1 MSDAR
6 AHGRRRAI
14 TPAIPPLLSSR
25 REALALERTSIKP
38 QVSAAHMLRRS
49 VANGAGQKLGLALA
63 VTGLAL
69 AVTVPSAASLAAN
82 PSQPL
87 LASASE
93 SAVTAASDVP
103 ISFAAPSVSSAL
115 NPDGKLK
122 ATLAVKASNVSPQA
136 AKGTLS
142 APLAELVES
151 SPFGAR
157 INPLTGAVGEIH
169 GGKDFAVQCSTA
181 VLAAAG
187 GTVTYAQWHEFGGG
201 NRVVV
206 DHGNGL
212 ATTYN
217 HLSSIGV
224 KVGQK
229 VERGQQIAL
238 SGTTGNSTGCHLHF
252 EVMVDDTK
260 VDPQGWL

>member
-1 MSDAR
+1 M
-6 AHGRRRAI
+6 
-14 TPAIPPLLSSR
+14 
-25 REALALERTSIKP
+25 
-38 QVSAAHMLRRS
+38 
-49 VANGAGQKLGLALA
+49 
-63 VTGLAL
+63 
-69 AVTVPSAASLAAN
+69 
-82 PSQPL
+82 
-87 LASASE
+87 
-93 SAVTAASDVP
+93 
-103 ISFAAPSVSSAL
+103 
-115 NPDGKLK
+115 
-122 ATLAVKASNVSPQA
+122 SPQA